1 MRYILAL
8 IEVDE
13 SMVEEQDM
21 DMMDY
26 FCSEMGWVGQ
36 SGISVTD
43 ARILDDDVQSE
54 KECLEMANDIL
65 ISPVTADINTARRY
79 DMLRFKEDVYHC
91 LSEYFDSDQE
101 LPDAEIENLFEEFKN
116 RIENTDSFWD
126 NYWNVMRRLIKEKG
140 YVENA

>member
-13 SMVEEQDM
+13 SMAAEQDM

-65 ISPVTADINTARRY
+65 LSPATADINTARRY
-79 DMLRFKEDVYHC
+79 DMQMFKEDVYRC

-101 LPDAEIENLFEEFKN
+101 LPDAEIENLFEEFRN
-116 RIENTDSFWD
+116 RIENTHSFWD
-126 NYWNVMRRLIKEKG
+126 NYWNVMRRLIEEKG

>member
-13 SMVEEQDM
+13 SMAAEQDM
-21 DMMDY
+21 DTMDY

-43 ARILDDDVQSE
+43 ARILDDDIQNE
-54 KECLEMANDIL
+54 NECLKMANDIL
-65 ISPVTADINTARRY
+65 LSPVTADINTARRY
-79 DMLRFKEDVYHC
+79 DMRVFKEDLYQC
-91 LSEYFDSDQE
+91 LSEYSESDQE
-101 LPDAEIENLFEEFKN
+101 LPDTEIENLFEEF
-116 RIENTDSFWD
+116 RSTIENTYSYWD
-126 NYWNVMRRLIKEKG
+126 NYWNVMRRLIEEKG

>member
-13 SMVEEQDM
+13 SMAAEQDM
-21 DMMDY
+21 DTMDY

-79 DMLRFKEDVYHC
+79 DMRRFKEDVYQC

-101 LPDAEIENLFEEFKN
+101 LPDAEIEDLFEEFRN
-116 RIENTDSFWD
+116 RIENDDSFWD
-126 NYWNVMRRLIKEKG
+126 NYWNVMRRLIEEKG

>member
-79 DMLRFKEDVYHC
+79 DILRFKEDVYQC
-91 LSEYFDSDQE
+91 LSEYFDFDQE
-101 LPDAEIENLFEEFKN
+101 LPDAEIENLFEEFRN
-116 RIENTDSFWD
+116 RIENSDSFWD
-126 NYWNVMRRLIKEKG
+126 NYWNVMRRLIEEKR

>member
-13 SMVEEQDM
+13 SMAAEQDM
-21 DMMDY
+21 DTMDY

-43 ARILDDDVQSE
+43 ARILDDDIQNE
-54 KECLEMANDIL
+54 NECLKIANDIL
-65 ISPVTADINTARRY
+65 LSPVTADINTARRY
-79 DMLRFKEDVYHC
+79 NMQIFKEDLYQC

-101 LPDAEIENLFEEFKN
+101 FPDTEIENLFEEFRG
-116 RIENTDSFWD
+116 RIENTYSFWD
-126 NYWNVMRRLIKEKG
+126 NYWSVMRRMVIEKG
-140 YVENA
+140 YTKNA

>member
-79 DMLRFKEDVYHC
+79 DMLRFKEEEYQC
-91 LSEYFDSDQE
+91 LSEYCDSDQE
-101 LPDAEIENLFEEFKN
+101 LTDAEIENLFKEFKN

-126 NYWNVMRRLIKEKG
+126 NYWNVMRRLIEEKG

>member
-13 SMVEEQDM
+13 SMVSEQDM

-79 DMLRFKEDVYHC
+79 DMRTFKEDVYQC

-101 LPDAEIENLFEEFKN
+101 LPDAEIENLFEEFRN

-126 NYWNVMRRLIKEKG
+126 NYWNVMRRLIEEKG

>member
-13 SMVEEQDM
+13 SMAAEQDM
-21 DMMDY
+21 DTMDQ

-79 DMLRFKEDVYHC
+79 DMRRFKEDVYQC
-91 LSEYFDSDQE
+91 LSE
-101 LPDAEIENLFEEFKN
+101 
-116 RIENTDSFWD
+116 
-126 NYWNVMRRLIKEKG
+126 
-140 YVENA
+140 

>member
-13 SMVEEQDM
+13 SMAVEQDM
-21 DMMDY
+21 DTMDY

-43 ARILDDDVQSE
+43 ARILDDDIQNE
-54 KECLEMANDIL
+54 NECLKIVNDIL
-65 ISPVTADINTARRY
+65 LSPVTADINTARRY
-79 DMLRFKEDVYHC
+79 NMQIFKEDLYQC

-101 LPDAEIENLFEEFKN
+101 FPDTEIENLFEEFRG
-116 RIENTDSFWD
+116 RIENTYSFWD
-126 NYWNVMRRLIKEKG
+126 NYWSVMRRMVIEKG
-140 YVENA
+140 YTKNA